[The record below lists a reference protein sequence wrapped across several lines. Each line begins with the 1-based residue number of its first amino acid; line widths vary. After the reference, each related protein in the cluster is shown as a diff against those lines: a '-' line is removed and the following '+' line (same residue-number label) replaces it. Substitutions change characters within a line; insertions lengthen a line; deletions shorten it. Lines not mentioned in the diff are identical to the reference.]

1 MNKFDLNYKIADQT
15 SLRTYCKI
23 NKNWRKRKKKG
34 KRKSSV
40 YKINMTRRNIR
51 IIQKYSHFNFQK

>member
-1 MNKFDLNYKIADQT
+1 MLKSKVWI
-15 SLRTYCKI
+15 SLCIRLKI

-40 YKINMTRRNIR
+40 YKINMTQLNIR